1 MQRVDSK
8 NKEILEFH
16 DPCLNCISPTFLRNF
31 LGHHGCFVTPNEP
44 DLDIASSSTSQT
56 NSIFKDHLQRLIEF
70 LSKGLSEENRIDW
83 IQAFNFVIP
92 AVTENIDQDSLEKYF
107 NIRKLVHS
115 KKVLTERKCEIE
127 LHHGVVFSG
136 RVEKDPAFQRNLHSL
151 SDVRIL
157 LLDCII
163 DFRISEKLRLE
174 SLDELIMQEK
184 EWLR

>member
-44 DLDIASSSTSQT
+44 DLDLASSCTTQTSG
-56 NSIFKDHLQRLIEF
+56 IFKDHLQRLIEF
-70 LSKGLSEENRIDW
+70 LSKSLSEENRIDW
-83 IQAFNFVIP
+83 VQAFNFVIP

-115 KKVLTERKCEIE
+115 KKVLTEGKCEIE